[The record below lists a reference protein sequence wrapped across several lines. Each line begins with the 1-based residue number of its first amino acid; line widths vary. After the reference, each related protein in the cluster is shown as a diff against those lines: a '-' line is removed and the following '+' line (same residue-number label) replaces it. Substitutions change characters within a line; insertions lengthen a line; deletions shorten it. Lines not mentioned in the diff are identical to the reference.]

1 MRRGA
6 DPVALL
12 IATRS
17 YAPCE
22 SPQAKYVCPYMP
34 QVTLYID
41 DETDRKMRKA
51 ARVAGVSR
59 SRWAAA
65 TIRKRLRNP
74 VVKLGQ

>member
-1 MRRGA
+1 
-6 DPVALL
+6 
-12 IATRS
+12 
-17 YAPCE
+17 
-22 SPQAKYVCPYMP
+22 MP

-59 SRWAAA
+59 SRWVAA

-74 VVKLGQ
+74 VVKLGPRSTPKTGH